1 MQEYFEWTTRHQA
14 KKDQNIVV
22 WMVVELGIPSYCL
35 KTKTKASQSANQNK
49 NKGKQQHDNQKLH

>member
-1 MQEYFEWTTRHQA
+1 MNDEA
-14 KKDQNIVV
+14 PGKKDQNIVV